1 MSFTPLLK
9 KLAERYHVYG
19 IVMRSSGITSKVA
32 ADGEIDWSAQWCD
45 DIVQFAYALD
55 IDKFIYLGKCHGSMP
70 GWKILQEHPEMLKA
84 YIPIS
89 MIPGSHLLSSPN
101 LMKMIGLRN
110 EENGLLKFIQA
121 IVRKPESV
129 AIKINE
135 MKTLGPEGLMTSKHM
150 GSFTEFEN
158 YDKVLEYMS
167 HINTPMLMIYGTED
181 PGYKDWTEQIFKLA
195 AVVPDMKLVT
205 YQGERHLFEID
216 VPDKIA
222 NEVIFYLPNL

>member
-45 DIVQFAYALD
+45 DIVQFAYDLD

-121 IVRKPESV
+121 TVRKPEITV
-129 AIKINE
+129 CKLYGKPTQYVHHA
-135 MKTLGPEGLMTSKHM
+135 
-150 GSFTEFEN
+150 
-158 YDKVLEYMS
+158 VLQQ
-167 HINTPMLMIYGTED
+167 P
-181 PGYKDWTEQIFKLA
+181 
-195 AVVPDMKLVT
+195 PDRASDHGGNDRK
-205 YQGERHLFEID
+205 QQRR
-216 VPDKIA
+216 A
-222 NEVIFYLPNL
+222 